1 MTALSP
7 LPERALS
14 IRQPVGLL
22 RWRKNLERG
31 AV

>member
-1 MTALSP
+1 MNPYT

-14 IRQPVGLL
+14 IRQPLGLF

>member
-1 MTALSP
+1 MTDLTT

-14 IRQPVGLL
+14 IRQPLGLF